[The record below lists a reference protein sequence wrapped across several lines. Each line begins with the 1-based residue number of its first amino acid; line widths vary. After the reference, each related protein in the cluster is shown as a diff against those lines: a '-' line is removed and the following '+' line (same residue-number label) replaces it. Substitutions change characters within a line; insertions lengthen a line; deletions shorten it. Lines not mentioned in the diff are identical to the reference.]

1 MECGTKIA
9 WEERRE
15 SIKGNG
21 ILAEAYMNRAVF
33 LDRDGTINMDK
44 HYLYKKEEF
53 EFLPDAIKGM
63 KKLQDMGYLLIIITN
78 QSGIARGYY
87 SEQQYKDLEQWMV
100 ERLEVAGVHISGTYY
115 CPHLPD
121 APVKEYAVSC
131 KCRKPG
137 LELFEKAI
145 KEHDIDVECSIAVGD
160 KIRDLEICKN
170 GKTRGFLVYSEPK
183 RINNIIYVE
192 GGISEVADMLRIENE
207 ENGKRNI

>member
-1 MECGTKIA
+1 
-9 WEERRE
+9 
-15 SIKGNG
+15 
-21 ILAEAYMNRAVF
+21 MNRAVF
-33 LDRDGTINMDK
+33 LDRDGTINLDK
-44 HYLYKKEEF
+44 HYLYKKEDF

-87 SEQQYKDLEQWMV
+87 SEQQYKNLEQWMV

-115 CPHLPD
+115 CPHLPV

-145 KEHDIDVECSIAVGD
+145 KEHDIDVEHSIAVGD